1 MSEVRNPLK
10 ILLVEHNQVN
20 QLVATEML
28 STQGYLIDVAENGI
42 EGVEAVINGDYDMVL
57 MDIQMPAMNGV
68 EATQAIRALDG
79 DKSSVPIIAV
89 TAHAM
94 HGDRES
100 YLAADMN
107 DYVSKPID
115 PRLLLEAINRWS
127 GKSGDVAD
135 EAAEVSP
142 DGRQDRSANG

>member
-1 MSEVRNPLK
+1 
-10 ILLVEHNQVN
+10 
-20 QLVATEML
+20 
-28 STQGYLIDVAENGI
+28 VAENGI
-42 EGVEAVINGDYDMVL
+42 E
-57 MDIQMPAMNGV
+57 GV

-89 TAHAM
+89 TAHSM

-100 YLAADMN
+100 YLAAGMN